1 MSVKYHGK
9 YCGPG
14 WSAGKYQPSVKSRV
28 PPDDEFDATCKVHD
42 GAYAYPTNSQARS
55 KADDEFYKQNI
66 GGGPKRAIAALA
78 VKAASKIM
86 RAQERNPEGIRFRGT
101 TKPSRRR
108 KSAKSRARAQLD
120 QRKRLTQNGQL
131 INSITNNKLIERNP
145 SPTMT
150 RNNNNKYKANNAKT
164 KAAVAVSKTV
174 RIAKPKFKSAS
185 DGLATITHRE
195 YIGPVYAS
203 TTGSYQSIN
212 CNPGLDA
219 SFPWLAAVANGY
231 ERYKFLK
238 LEYTYVSAAATSER
252 GRVGLAYQYDPTAAN
267 PKSRS
272 DFFSIVP
279 NVEEAPWE
287 DMVLRVK
294 PVSELRYIRSG
305 ALSTGTTNTYDC
317 GKVQILTAMNADSTT
332 QLGELFVEYV
342 VQLQNPQFNQ
352 SPIAGSLSINS
363 ETAAAP
369 FGTSIT
375 TVSGTPP
382 FIWNSGTTLRMN
394 TSSPMMIRISFAGT
408 GLNQPDPTLTLGS
421 GSNGTI
427 STITNLVNGTSTV
440 QTLVCLIA
448 YTQPDDLLTIA
459 ASESTTITQTVA
471 YTARYV
477 EF

>member
-42 GAYAYPTNSQARS
+42 GAYAHPTNSQARS
-55 KADDEFYKQNI
+55 KADDEFFKQNI

-86 RAQERNPEGIRFRGT
+86 RAQERNPTGMRFRGSK
-101 TKPSRRR
+101 KPPRQR

-120 QRKRLTQNGQL
+120 QRKRLAQNGQL

-150 RNNNNKYKANNAKT
+150 RINNNKYKANNAKT
-164 KAAVAVSKTV
+164 NAAVAVSKTV
-174 RIAKPKFKSAS
+174 RIAKPRFKSTA
-185 DGLATITHRE
+185 DGLTTITHRE
-195 YIGPVYAS
+195 FIGPVYAS
-203 TTGSYQSIN
+203 VTGSYQSIN

-231 ERYKFLK
+231 ERYKFQK

-252 GRVGLAYQYDPTAAN
+252 GRVGLAYQYDPTAAS

-294 PVSELRYIRSG
+294 PISDLRYIRRG
-305 ALSTGTTNTYDC
+305 ALATGTTNTYDC
-317 GKVQILTAMNADSTT
+317 GKVQILTAMNADNTT

-352 SPIAGSLSINS
+352 DPIAGSLSINS

-369 FGTSIT
+369 FGASIT
-375 TVSGTPP
+375 IVSGTPP
-382 FIWNSGTTLRMN
+382 FIWDSGTTLRMN
-394 TSSPMMIRISFAGT
+394 TSSPMMIRVSFVGT
-408 GLNQPDPTLTLGS
+408 GLNQSNTTLALGS

-427 STITNLVNGTSTV
+427 STITNVVNGTGTSQV
-440 QTLVCLIA
+440 LIA
-448 YTQPDDLLTIA
+448 LTAFTQPDDLLTLIA
-459 ASESTTITQTVA
+459 GESTTITQTVV
-471 YTARYV
+471 YSARYL

>member
-86 RAQERNPEGIRFRGT
+86 RAQERNPTGIRFRGT
-101 TKPSRRR
+101 TKPPRQR

-150 RNNNNKYKANNAKT
+150 RNNNNKYKANNTKT

-174 RIAKPKFKSAS
+174 RIAKPKFKSAT
-185 DGLATITHRE
+185 DGITTITHRE
-195 YIGPVYAS
+195 FVAPVYS
-203 TTGSYQSIN
+203 SVTGNYDTIN

-219 SFPWLAAVANGY
+219 SFPWLASVANGY

-238 LEYTYVSAAATSER
+238 LEYTFVSAAATSER

-267 PKSRS
+267 PISRNE
-272 DFFSIVP
+272 FFSIVP

-294 PVSELRYIRSG
+294 PISELRYIRSG
-305 ALSTGTTNTYDC
+305 SLATGTNNTYDC
-317 GKVQILTAMNADSTT
+317 GKVQVLTAMNADATT

-352 SPIAGSLSINS
+352 SPIAGNLSITGES
-363 ETAAAP
+363 AAAP
-369 FGTSIT
+369 FGTALSIT
-375 TVSGTPP
+375 TGTPP

-394 TSSPMMIRISFAGT
+394 TSSPMMLRIAFTGT
-408 GLNQPDPTLTLGS
+408 GLAQSNTTLTLGT

-427 STITNLVNGTSTV
+427 STITNLINGTATSQVMVILT
-440 QTLVCLIA
+440 QF
-448 YTQPDDLLTIA
+448 TQPDDLLTLIA
-459 ASESTTITQTVA
+459 GESTTITQVFV
-471 YTARYV
+471 YSARFIEY
-477 EF
+477 